1 MKASVT
7 LLPKHLRL
15 MSRLGENLKLARLRR
30 RLSAEQVAQRAGIS
44 RPTLH
49 KIEKGDPTVAMG
61 SYFMV
66 MNVLGL
72 EQDIEHLAADDEFG
86 RRLQDLGLTTP
97 KRAPKRDA
105 GS

>member
-66 MNVLGL
+66 LNVLGL
-72 EQDIEHLAADDEFG
+72 EQDIEHLANDDEFG
-86 RRLQDLGLTTP
+86 RRLQDLGLMTP
-97 KRAPKRDA
+97 RRAPKRDA

>member
-1 MKASVT
+1 MKDRVT

-15 MSRLGENLKLARLRR
+15 MNRLGENLKLARLRR

-44 RPTLH
+44 RPTLY

-66 MNVLGL
+66 LNVLGL
-72 EQDIEHLAADDEFG
+72 EQEIEHLASDDEFG
-86 RRLQDLGLTTP
+86 RRLQDLGLITP
-97 KRAPKRDA
+97 KRAPKRNA
-105 GS
+105 SS